1 MSKGAFALIGIM
13 GLALAGSAVASSSG
27 FGGPQPEKQPISI
40 REGSAR
46 GNATG
51 NSSRRYRSVFIA
63 GGIYHGK

>member
-1 MSKGAFALIGIM
+1 MSKGAIMLVGIM
-13 GLALAGSAVASSSG
+13 GLALAGSAVASSRG
-27 FGGPQPEKQPISI
+27 FGVPQPEKQPISI

-46 GNATG
+46 GNASG

>member
-1 MSKGAFALIGIM
+1 MSKGALALIGIM

-27 FGGPQPEKQPISI
+27 FGVPQPEKQPVSI

-46 GNATG
+46 GSAAAAG
-51 NSSRRYRSVFIA
+51 SRRYRSVFIA